1 MKRMIQVLACCV
13 ALGATA
19 SWAKPAA
26 WFLWRSPSA
35 DNFICA
41 QFAPGEE
48 WVVMKGPFK
57 DSLCRKPGEPS

>member
-13 ALGATA
+13 ALGTTA

-26 WFLWRSPSA
+26 WYLWRSPSA

-57 DSLCRKPGEPS
+57 DALCKKPGEPR

>member
-1 MKRMIQVLACCV
+1 MQSIIRALALCI
-13 ALGATA
+13 ALCATA

-26 WFLWRSPSA
+26 WYLWRSPSA

-41 QFAPGEE
+41 QVAPGEE

-57 DSLCRKPGEPS
+57 DALCKKPGEPR